1 MFTVTPNEG
10 ITTEDTTMS
19 CDNKANIVMNG
30 NVVTVTNVVKD
41 TTCTVNFKVP
51 TYNVK
56 LNVING
62 SVANTN
68 LTVEKKQKCR
78 VYYKSKRKVY
88 N

>member
-10 ITTEDTTMS
+10 ITTEDTIMS
-19 CDNKANIVMNG
+19 CDNKATIAMNG

-56 LNVING
+56 LNVTNG
-62 SVANTN
+62 SVESAN
-68 LTVEKKQKCR
+68 LTVEKNK
-78 VYYKSKRKVY
+78 
-88 N
+88 NAELL